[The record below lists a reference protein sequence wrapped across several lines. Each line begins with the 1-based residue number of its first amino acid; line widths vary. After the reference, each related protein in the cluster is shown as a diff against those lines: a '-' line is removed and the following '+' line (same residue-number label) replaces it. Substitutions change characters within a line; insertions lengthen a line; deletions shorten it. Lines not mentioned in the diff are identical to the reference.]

1 MKSPKEFLKT
11 IAFRHFPSLSAP
23 RYTYCLEPIQLA
35 FLVNAISERAT
46 TGGCIV
52 EIGVARGM
60 TTRFLAEHL
69 IRLGVNKE
77 YHAIDTFSSFTKED
91 LAYEIGSR
99 GKTPSELEGFQYNDF
114 AVWQRNFK
122 TFDFIRTHRCDCKEF
137 VFTAIPPVSVALL
150 DVDLYHPTR
159 ETLTKLYDA
168 LELSGVILVD
178 DVKSCS
184 NYDGA
189 YQAYMEFCKSHGL
202 PTEIIGS
209 KGGVIRKL

>member
-11 IAFRHFPSLSAP
+11 ITFRHFPSLSAP
-23 RYTYCLEPIQLA
+23 RYAYNLEPIQLA

-69 IRLGVNKE
+69 IRLGVSKE

-99 GKTPSELEGFQYNDF
+99 GKTSSELEGFSYNDF

-122 TFDFIRTHRCDCKEF
+122 AFD
-137 VFTAIPPVSVALL
+137 FTAIPPVSVALL

-159 ETLTKLYDA
+159 ETLPRLYDA
-168 LELSGVILVD
+168 LAPGGVILVD
-178 DVKSCS
+178 DVKPGSP
-184 NYDGA
+184 NDGA
-189 YQAYMEFCKSHGL
+189 YEAYMEFRKSHGL

-209 KGGVIRKL
+209 KGGVIRELCRIPRRVESSS